1 MEYDPGG
8 TKILHCLGGKPQFKK
23 GGMSEI
29 MVGPSYGPWIL
40 AGRALLGPLDVFYK
54 RQKQRWGRPSKG
66 SEETH
71 LYLCRSEDY
80 VSSSPSL
87 HL

>member
-29 MVGPSYGPWIL
+29 MVGSSYGPWIL
-40 AGRALLGPLDVFYK
+40 AWSSIAWTTGCLLQEAEATMGKDIERF
-54 RQKQRWGRPSKG
+54 RRN
-66 SEETH
+66 T
-71 LYLCRSEDY
+71 
-80 VSSSPSL
+80 SL
-87 HL
+87 SLSF